1 VAIRRG
7 VGVVVTILILGITVS
22 VVGMLVML
30 MMVGRE
36 PVVVSNSV
44 LTLRVEGDLDEI
56 ASDSVFGALVA
67 TRRPTVRGLV
77 DNLRKAKVD
86 NRISSVIIRPG
97 NLTSAYWAKLQEVRD
112 AILDFRKSG
121 KQAIGFL
128 EYGGT
133 REYYVATGCD
143 RVFLAP
149 ASPLDLSGL
158 ASYALFLR
166 GTLDKIGA
174 TADFHHIGDYKT
186 APNQLTQKT
195 FTPAHREMEESLNN
209 DFFEQLVQ
217 AVAESRKKRVED
229 VMALIDE
236 GPFLPENA
244 LHAGLVDEVAYED
257 QIEEKVKLS
266 KTKTFSRLDAES
278 YSKVSLESVGL
289 GKGPRIAVIY
299 AVGLINSGRSGYDPL
314 NGPVAGSD
322 TIVEYIRKARK
333 DSSIRAIVLRIDSP
347 GGSTI
352 ASDVIW
358 RELMLVR
365 TGTHPRPVVASM
377 SDLAASGGYYI
388 AMAAPDIVAQPGTL
402 TGSIGIYGGKI
413 VTGGTYEKLGMNV
426 EAISRGRNAE
436 MNSPV
441 RPFNEAERR
450 KLEEQLQAFYDQF
463 VEKVAASRKMKP
475 EAVDAIAR
483 GRVWTGRQAKGLGL
497 VDALGGLDRAIALAK
512 ERAKISPSQNVELVT
527 YPPRKSLFDVLSESF
542 GGGAD
547 QRSEVAALLGFTDRK
562 AIAVL
567 TAPLRLFRRGEP
579 LALMPMGYMQ

>member
-1 VAIRRG
+1 MAIRRG
-7 VGVVVTILILGITVS
+7 VGLVVTILILGIAIS
-22 VVGMLVML
+22 AGGMLVML
-30 MMVGRE
+30 MLVGRE
-36 PVVVSNSV
+36 PTVASNSV

-56 ASDSVFGALVA
+56 AADNVFGALVSA
-67 TRRPTVRGLV
+67 KRPTVRGLV
-77 DNLRKAKVD
+77 DNLRKAKAD

-112 AILDFRKSG
+112 AILDFRTSG

-143 RVFLAP
+143 RIFLAP
-149 ASPLDLSGL
+149 PSPLDLTGL

-174 TADFHHIGDYKT
+174 TADFQHIGDYKT

-209 DFFEQLVQ
+209 DFFDQLVQ
-217 AVAESRKKRVED
+217 AVAVSRKKSVED
-229 VMALIDE
+229 VKALIDD
-236 GPFLPENA
+236 GPYLPENA
-244 LHAGLVDEVAYED
+244 LHAGLVDVVAYED
-257 QIEEKVKLS
+257 QIEEKVTLA
-266 KTKTFSRLDAES
+266 KTKTFSRLDADS

-314 NGPVAGSD
+314 NGPVVGSD

-347 GGSTI
+347 GGSSI

-358 RELMLVR
+358 RELMLAR
-365 TGTHPRPVVASM
+365 TGTQSRPVVASM

-413 VTGGTYEKLGMNV
+413 VTGGTYEKLGMSI
-426 EAISRGRNAE
+426 EAISRGKNAE

-441 RPFNEAERR
+441 RPFNESERQ
-450 KLEEQLQAFYDQF
+450 KLKEELQAFYGQF
-463 VEKVAASRKMKP
+463 VEKVAQSRKMKP
-475 EAVDAIAR
+475 EAVDAIAQ
-483 GRVWTGRQAKGLGL
+483 GRVWTGRQAKQLGL
-497 VDALGGLDRAIALAK
+497 VDVLGGLDRAVALAK
-512 ERAKISPSQNVELVT
+512 ERAKIAPSQNVELVT
-527 YPPRKSLFDVLSESF
+527 YPPRRSLFDVLSESF
-542 GGGAD
+542 GGGVDERA
-547 QRSEVAALLGFTDRK
+547 EVAALLGFADRK
-562 AIAVL
+562 AIGAL